1 MMLQSPLILQIPPS
15 MQMTD
20 EQLFDFCQVNSH
32 LRIEKDRFGHLS
44 IMSAIDDKIV
54 NLNGSIFEQLRVW
67 SQQHNVGVIFDVNTR
82 FKLSTGANRLPY
94 AAWMKLER
102 WNTLSSAQ
110 KEWFIP
116 TCPDFVVEIRF
127 LNHNLQLIQEK
138 MTEYMQEAEIKLG
151 WLIDLQHRQVYIYY
165 PDKLEECLDNPDTVS
180 ADPVL
185 AGFILNTSSIWS
197 LS

>member
-1 MMLQSPLILQIPPS
+1 MMLPSPFILQIPSS
-15 MQMTD
+15 MPMTD

-44 IMSAIDDKIV
+44 IMPAIDEKIG
-54 NLNGSIFEQLRVW
+54 NLSGSIFEQLRIW
-67 SQQHNVGVIFDVNTR
+67 SQQNNAGVIFDANTR

-102 WNTLSSAQ
+102 WNTLSSAP
-110 KEWFIP
+110 KERFIP
-116 TCPDFVVEIRF
+116 TCPDFIVEIRF
-127 LNHNLQLIQEK
+127 INQNLQLIQEK
-138 MTEYMQEAEIKLG
+138 VTEYMQEAEIKLG

-165 PDKLEECLDNPDTVS
+165 PDKPQECLENPKTVS

-185 AGFILNTSSIWS
+185 PGFSLNMSKIW
-197 LS
+197 

>member
-1 MMLQSPLILQIPPS
+1 MLPSPLILQIPSS
-15 MQMTD
+15 MPMTD
-20 EQLFDFCQVNSH
+20 KQLFDFCQVNSH

-44 IMSAIDDKIV
+44 IMSAIDEKIG
-54 NLNGSIFEQLRVW
+54 NLSGSILEQLRDW
-67 SQQHNVGVIFDVNTR
+67 SQQHNAGVIFDDNTR
-82 FKLSTGANRLPY
+82 FKLSSGANRLPY

-102 WNTLSSAQ
+102 WNTLSSAP
-110 KEWFIP
+110 KEWFIS

-127 LNHNLQLIQEK
+127 INQNLQLIQEK
-138 MTEYMQEAEIKLG
+138 MTEYMQESEIKLG

-165 PDKLEECLDNPDTVS
+165 PDKLEECLENPVTVS

-185 AGFILNTSSIWS
+185 PGFVLHTSGIWL